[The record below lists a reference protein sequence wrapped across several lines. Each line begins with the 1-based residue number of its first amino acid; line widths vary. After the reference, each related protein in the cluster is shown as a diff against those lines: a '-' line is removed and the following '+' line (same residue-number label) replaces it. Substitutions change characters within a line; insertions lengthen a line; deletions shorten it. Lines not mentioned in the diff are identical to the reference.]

1 MSATANVKVV
11 CRFRPP
17 NALELREAGGESI
30 VQIDEDGTNV
40 KLRSQEAMK
49 GPEAQGF
56 TFDRVFQMD
65 TKQHEVFEF
74 GVKDIVD
81 GSSPLSTLLT
91 RRPCRPTDYFGVLRR
106 YGRLQRHSIRLRY
119 DREWKECE
127 SRLGNDGA
135 SVDLCSPMHSS
146 THLQHTMMVGPFS
159 FLCSHRKLTA
169 FRRCRDPTSTTPR

>member
-81 GSSPLSTLLT
+81 GTFSSLNTSV
-91 RRPCRPTDYFGVLRR
+91 RRGAHTADCFGVHRC
-106 YGRLQRHSIRLRY
+106 YGRL
-119 DREWKECE
+119 
-127 SRLGNDGA
+127 
-135 SVDLCSPMHSS
+135 
-146 THLQHTMMVGPFS
+146 
-159 FLCSHRKLTA
+159 
-169 FRRCRDPTSTTPR
+169 